1 MIGCPLENHPG
12 HKNLHTPNAKKTLSA
27 GNESFRDMIE
37 NHRYYVDKPPYIK
50 PLMES
55 GSVVQLITRP
65 RRFGKTLKK

>member
-1 MIGCPLENHPG
+1 M
-12 HKNLHTPNAKKTLSA
+12 KKTLSA

-37 NHRYYVDKPPYIK
+37 NHRYYVDKTPYIK

-65 RRFGKTLKK
+65 RRCGKTL